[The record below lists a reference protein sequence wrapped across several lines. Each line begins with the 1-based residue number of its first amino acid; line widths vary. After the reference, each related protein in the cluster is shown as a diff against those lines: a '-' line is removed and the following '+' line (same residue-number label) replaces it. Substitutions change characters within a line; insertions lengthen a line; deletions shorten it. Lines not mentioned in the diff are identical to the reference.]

1 MRGRDHGQCLTEE
14 TLTEYLEGRLDPPV
28 KAASEVHLIAC
39 DDCRSRLGFFMHLL
53 AQNVSGEEA
62 KNLERISAEWD
73 KRKRKADVLR
83 RTAILPKWLV
93 AVAAAAIL
101 VLGAISARF
110 VMDRWAG
117 PKSANEVVQLLLA
130 QHRPFE
136 SQMADEPHLPI
147 VRTRGTEQPG
157 VSYSLLSGEMTKLSA
172 SHHEMGRFYL
182 LQKDFDL
189 AIMHLEI
196 AERDADAGAAVHNDL
211 GVAYLENADGRN
223 VGKAEQEFH
232 HAIQADPKFAPA
244 VFNLAVFYERTN
256 DAARAVAEWK
266 HYLQVDSK
274 SEWAKEAKSR
284 LQVLSR

>member
-1 MRGRDHGQCLTEE
+1 MRGRDHGRCLTEE
-14 TLTEYLEGRLDPPV
+14 TLTEYLEGGLDPPV

-39 DDCRSRLGFFMHLL
+39 DNCRSRLGFYMRLL
-53 AQNVSGEEA
+53 AQEVSAEEA
-62 KNLERISAEWD
+62 KTLAGITAEWD
-73 KRKRKADVLR
+73 KRRPQTNAQL
-83 RTAILPKWLV
+83 RTAVLPKWLV
-93 AVAAAAIL
+93 AVAAAAVL
-101 VLGAISARF
+101 VLGVISARF

-157 VSYSLLSGEMTKLSA
+157 VSYSLLSSEMTKLSA
-172 SHHEMGRFYL
+172 GHHEMGRFYL
-182 LQKDFDL
+182 LQKDFGL

-196 AERDADAGAAVHNDL
+196 AERDAGAGSAVHNDL

-284 LQVLSR
+284 LQVLNR